1 MKEKNT
7 MSKLI
12 MWNLV
17 TLDGYFE
24 GTKKWDL
31 DFHNKV
37 WGDELEQ
44 LSIEQLRQ
52 CNSLVFG
59 RVTYEG
65 MAAYWTTVTGEVEVA
80 GFMNSLPKIVIS
92 KTLTKADWNN
102 TRLIKDN
109 IAQEITK
116 LKQSEKD
123 SFIFGSAYLSA
134 TLMKLGLIDEYRIC
148 VVPVVLGGGTPLF
161 KPNSEQLKLQLLST
175 QVLKNGGVILR
186 YASNTNN

>member
-1 MKEKNT
+1 MI
-7 MSKLI
+7 MGKLI

-31 DFHNKV
+31 DFHNEV
-37 WGDELEQ
+37 WGDELER
-44 LSIEQLRQ
+44 LSIEQLNQ

-65 MAAYWTTVTGEVEVA
+65 MAEYWKKETGTIA
-80 GFMNSLPKIVIS
+80 DFMNAIPKIVIS
-92 KTLTKADWNN
+92 RTLTKADWNN
-102 TRLIKDN
+102 TRLVKGN
-109 IAQEITK
+109 IEGEVAN
-116 LKQSEKD
+116 LKQSGKD
-123 SFIFGSAYLSA
+123 SYIFGSADLSA

-148 VVPVVLGGGTPLF
+148 VVPVILGGGTPLF
-161 KPNSEQLKLQLLST
+161 KPTTEQLKLQLLNT

-186 YASNTNN
+186 YASNTNK

>member
-1 MKEKNT
+1 
-7 MSKLI
+7 

-24 GTKKWDL
+24 GTKKWDR

-65 MAAYWTTVTGEVEVA
+65 MAAYWTTATGEGEVA
-80 GFMNSLPKIVIS
+80 GFMNSIPKIVIS
-92 KTLTKADWNN
+92 TTLQKAEWNN
-102 TRLIKDN
+102 TRLVKGN
-109 IAQEITK
+109 IEKEIAA

-123 SFIFGSAYLSA
+123 SYIFGSADLSA

-161 KPNSEQLKLQLLST
+161 KLNSEQVKLQLLST

-186 YASNTNN
+186 YASNANN

>member
-1 MKEKNT
+1 MGK
-7 MSKLI
+7 I
-12 MWNLV
+12 VMWNLM

-31 DFHNKV
+31 DFHNIV

-44 LSIEQLRQ
+44 LSIEQLSQ

-65 MAAYWTTVTGEVEVA
+65 MAAYWTTATGEVKVA
-80 GFMNSLPKIVIS
+80 DFMNKIPKIVFS
-92 KTLTKADWNN
+92 KTLNKADWNN
-102 TRLIKDN
+102 TRLVKDN
-109 IAQEITK
+109 IEEEVAK
-116 LKQSEKD
+116 LKQSGKD
-123 SFIFGSAYLSA
+123 SYIFGSADFSA

-148 VVPVVLGGGTPLF
+148 VVPVILGGGTPLF
-161 KPNSEQLKLQLLST
+161 KANPEQLKLQLLNT

-186 YASNTNN
+186 YASNANN

>member
-1 MKEKNT
+1 MGK
-7 MSKLI
+7 I
-12 MWNLV
+12 VMWNLM

-37 WGDELEQ
+37 WGDELEE
-44 LSIEQLRQ
+44 LSIEQLKS
-52 CNSLVFG
+52 CGTLLFG

-80 GFMNSLPKIVIS
+80 GFMNSIPKIVIS
-92 KTLTKADWNN
+92 TTLQKAEWNN
-102 TRLIKDN
+102 TRLVKGN
-109 IAQEITK
+109 IEKEIAA

-123 SFIFGSAYLSA
+123 SYIFGSADLSA

-148 VVPVVLGGGTPLF
+148 VVPVILGGGTPLF
-161 KPNSEQLKLQLLST
+161 KPNSEHLKLQLLST
-175 QVLKNGGVILR
+175 QVLKNSGVILR
-186 YASNTNN
+186 YTNGKN

>member
-1 MKEKNT
+1 
-7 MSKLI
+7 
-12 MWNLV
+12 
-17 TLDGYFE
+17 
-24 GTKKWDL
+24 
-31 DFHNKV
+31 
-37 WGDELEQ
+37 
-44 LSIEQLRQ
+44 
-52 CNSLVFG
+52 VFG

-186 YASNTNN
+186 YASNANN